1 MSDSYDWGDKIFSY
15 APPSLNEVGFYDTPG
30 VAFDVVVAG
39 LYAYVADEYGGLII
53 LNYTGLKYERLFL
66 PLMVRK

>member
-1 MSDSYDWGDKIFSY
+1 M
-15 APPSLNEVGFYDTPG
+15 VGFYDTPG

-39 LYAYVADEYGGLII
+39 DYAYVADEYGGLII
-53 LNYTGLKYERLFL
+53 LNYTGLKDERLFL